1 VIVGVMRADLAIYDA
16 RTLKDKRQVVLSAKE
31 RIKNR
36 FNVSVSEV
44 GHGDA
49 PKRCALGFAVVGNSA
64 RGLQS
69 VLDQIVDVLRRSPGI
84 SLLEYECETY

>member
-1 VIVGVMRADLAIYDA
+1 MKADLAIFDA
-16 RTLKDKRQVVLSAKE
+16 RTLKDKRQVILSAKE
-31 RIKNR
+31 RIKNK

-49 PKRCALGFAVVGNSA
+49 AKRCTLGFAVVGNSA

-84 SLLEYECETY
+84 SLLEYESETY